1 MAASRRH
8 RAAGFSA
15 RAAGGGAILHPIE
28 PLAVLRALGADL
40 RALPAGVPVVRDEI
54 SMKCAEVRHISA
66 QAIISRKCAGATCSP
81 PVSRQWF
88 IAGPRHVL

>member
-1 MAASRRH
+1 
-8 RAAGFSA
+8 
-15 RAAGGGAILHPIE
+15 
-28 PLAVLRALGADL
+28 
-40 RALPAGVPVVRDEI
+40 VVRDEI